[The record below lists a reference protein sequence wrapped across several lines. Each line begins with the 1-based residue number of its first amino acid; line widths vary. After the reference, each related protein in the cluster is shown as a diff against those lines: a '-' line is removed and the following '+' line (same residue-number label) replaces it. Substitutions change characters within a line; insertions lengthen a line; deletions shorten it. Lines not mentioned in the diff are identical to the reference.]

1 VTDGDETS
9 ALPGVLLKDL
19 DVTGLRCPLPLLH
32 AKRALRELGAGD
44 RLRVRTTDPGSA
56 RDFASF
62 ARVAGH
68 GFEAI
73 DTSGDIFVLL
83 LVKGQ

>member
-1 VTDGDETS
+1 MDRDET
-9 ALPGVLLKDL
+9 AAPPGGTVTDL

-32 AKRALRELGAGD
+32 AKRALREIEVGD
-44 RLRVRTTDPGSA
+44 SLRVHTTDPGSA

-73 DTSGDIFVLL
+73 DTGGDTFVLL